1 MVGLQS
7 LYVVVVD
14 LLVVLY
20 EQVFSL
26 EFVVVEVLFFFELD
40 LDVVFGFL

>member
-14 LLVVLY
+14 LFVVLD
-20 EQVFSL
+20 EQILSL
-26 EFVVVEVLFFFELD
+26 ELVVVEVLFFFELD